1 MKHYEEKLKLRLML
15 YRLGVIVLLVL
26 MILIGEMSHRG
37 ILLDSRTMTQSARNV
52 SSLII
57 FGGILLFLVLHHRTS
72 RLLRD
77 RTEQN
82 RQKIRENDERRKYIH
97 DRSNTLT
104 LEVLFVAGIL
114 AVLVLF
120 YVNMAA
126 FQTAYYLL
134 LFGMLVKG
142 ITYLIYR
149 SRIG

>member
-1 MKHYEEKLKLRLML
+1 MKLKLRLML

-37 ILLDSRTMTQSARNV
+37 ILLNSRTMTQSARNV

-114 AVLVLF
+114 AVLVLS

-126 FQTAYYLL
+126 FQAAYYLL

>member
-1 MKHYEEKLKLRLML
+1 MKLKLRLML

-114 AVLVLF
+114 AVLVLS

-126 FQTAYYLL
+126 FQAAYYLL

>member
-1 MKHYEEKLKLRLML
+1 MKLKLRLML

-37 ILLDSRTMTQSARNV
+37 ILLNSRTMTQSARNV

-114 AVLVLF
+114 AVLVLS

-126 FQTAYYLL
+126 FQTAYSLL

>member
-1 MKHYEEKLKLRLML
+1 MKLKLRLML

-37 ILLDSRTMTQSARNV
+37 ILLNSRTMTQSARNV

-77 RTEQN
+77 RIEQN

-114 AVLVLF
+114 AVLVLS

-126 FQTAYYLL
+126 FQTAYSLL

>member
-1 MKHYEEKLKLRLML
+1 MKLKLRLML

-114 AVLVLF
+114 AVLVLS

>member
-1 MKHYEEKLKLRLML
+1 ML

-114 AVLVLF
+114 AVLVLS

>member
-114 AVLVLF
+114 AVLVLS

>member
-37 ILLDSRTMTQSARNV
+37 ILLNSRTMTQSARNV

-114 AVLVLF
+114 AVLVLS

>member
-1 MKHYEEKLKLRLML
+1 MKLKLRLML

-37 ILLDSRTMTQSARNV
+37 ILLNSRTMTQSARNV

-82 RQKIRENDERRKYIH
+82 RQKIRENDERRKDIH

-114 AVLVLF
+114 AVLVLS

>member
-114 AVLVLF
+114 AVLVLS

-142 ITYLIYR
+142 ITYLISR